1 MFYIDRRP
9 LITEIRCQSCHASL
23 TIESDS
29 SRMVERST
37 AAYVRK
43 HRCRKT
49 THQSKGGKSHG
60 IKS

>member
-1 MFYIDRRP
+1 MFDIERQP
-9 LITEIRCQSCHASL
+9 LITEVRCQSCHATL

-29 SRMVERST
+29 SRMVERTT

-43 HRCRKT
+43 HRCRIIAD
-49 THQSKGGKSHG
+49 QSKGGKSRG